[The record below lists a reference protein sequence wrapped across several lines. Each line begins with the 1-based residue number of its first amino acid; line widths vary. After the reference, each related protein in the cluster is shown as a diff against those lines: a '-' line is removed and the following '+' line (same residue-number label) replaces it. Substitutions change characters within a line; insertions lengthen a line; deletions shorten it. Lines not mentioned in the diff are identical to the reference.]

1 MSSTAHKATASKTT
15 PQQRMQ
21 EKARSN
27 LLLALGIMAVVLIL
41 TACIFIVRS

>member
-27 LLLALGIMAVVLIL
+27 LLWAIGIGAGVLIL
-41 TACIFIVRS
+41 TVCVFIVRS